1 MSHRF
6 EIVSKAGVSLSILV
20 ERYGVGMTF
29 PYVAVLGDWDE
40 GVQHYFGK
48 TPSQAVESL
57 LELLGEEAPAD
68 LRFID
73 VYFGESLP
81 SLMLRQAC

>member
-6 EIVSKAGVSLSILV
+6 EITSKAGVNLNILV
-20 ERYGVGMTF
+20 ERHGVGMTF
-29 PYVAVLGDWDE
+29 PYVAVLGDWDLD
-40 GVQHYFGK
+40 VPHYYGK

-73 VYFGESLP
+73 VYFGECLP
-81 SLMLRQAC
+81 SLLLRQAC